1 MSMTYSPFEINYME
15 YLKSIISTSCHI
27 IVSYYIVKAD
37 YMVPKWYQSITNI
50 VFTSSNMIAQG
61 IIFYTTIKGNYY
73 DRLVSI
79 NIISL
84 SLSYRRFINN
94 RKEARHISR
103 KMIRCVL
110 LENGEIILISFTEEE
125 RRPLCAYPCKF
136 ASEIGVVVRLI
147 LDHLFFAMEM
157 TNCDHLI
164 SSYKYLNYV

>member
-37 YMVPKWYQSITNI
+37 YMALGWYQSITNI
-50 VFTSSNMIAQG
+50 VCPSSNMIAQG
-61 IIFYTTIKGNYY
+61 IIFCKTIKGNCY

-94 RKEARHISR
+94 KKEARPISR
-103 KMIRCVL
+103 KRIRCTIRKRRENSYIICGKKKGDRYVL
-110 LENGEIILISFTEEE
+110 MLANL
-125 RRPLCAYPCKF
+125 L
-136 ASEIGVVVRLI
+136 VRLV
-147 LDHLFFAMEM
+147 L
-157 TNCDHLI
+157 
-164 SSYKYLNYV
+164 